1 MDIEERVNI
10 HDIKMARIETM
21 LDSIA
26 HSMDKISSSIDKQQ
40 QALTRLAQIEENT
53 KGSIERIHD
62 RIDAAHE
69 RINRLEAKCEKQKDD
84 ITPLLMLIK
93 YPKVMVFLLIG
104 AYVMLIPEV
113 RKVLFG

>member
-1 MDIEERVNI
+1 MDIEERVNG
-10 HDIKMARIETM
+10 HDVKMARIETM
-21 LDSIA
+21 LDSVA
-26 HSMDKISSSIDKQQ
+26 RSMDKISGSIEQQ
-40 QALTRLAQIEENT
+40 QKTLTRLTQIEEST

-84 ITPLLMLIK
+84 ITPLLMLVK

>member
-1 MDIEERVNI
+1 MDIEERVNG
-10 HDIKMARIETM
+10 HDVKMARIETM
-21 LDSIA
+21 LDSVA
-26 HSMDKISSSIDKQQ
+26 RSMDKISGSIEQQ
-40 QALTRLAQIEENT
+40 QKTLTRLTQIEEST

-69 RINRLEAKCEKQKDD
+69 RINRLEAKCEKQKDE
-84 ITPLLMLIK
+84 ITPLLMLVK